1 MTSQQVLNK
10 NYRENPILRKSFN
23 ELARETFFLDF
34 EDWYQNGYWKDN
46 YIPYSI
52 IENDTVISNASA
64 NIMEFDYL
72 GSVKKYIQIGTVMTK
87 ETYRNQGLN
96 RILIEEIIKDYK
108 DKVDGIFLFANDSV
122 LNYYPKFSFKKG
134 VEYQYSK
141 RVQNKTESVIKK
153 VAMNSKKDWAILEK
167 AIGTSVSNGKFE
179 MKQNVN
185 LVMFYITK
193 FIRESV
199 YYIEK
204 QDAYVIAD
212 IDGDELILYNIFSKK
227 PVDIDQ
233 TIEAF
238 GKGIQSVALE
248 FTPFHTEGFTI
259 SELHK
264 ENTTLFLLGKDFEEF
279 NERKVMFPELSH
291 T

>member
-167 AIGTSVSNGKFE
+167 SIRTSVSNGKFE

-193 FIRESV
+193 FMRESV